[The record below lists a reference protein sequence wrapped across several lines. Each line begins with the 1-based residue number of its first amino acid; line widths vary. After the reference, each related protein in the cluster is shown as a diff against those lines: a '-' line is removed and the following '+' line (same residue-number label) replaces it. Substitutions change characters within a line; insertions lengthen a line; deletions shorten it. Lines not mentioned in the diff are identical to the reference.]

1 MDETTNIRLTAIET
15 RLAAIEARL
24 SALEQSTAAKP
35 RRRKELSPEERQAI
49 RARLVEGKR
58 KKILAA
64 EAEREAAAAAET
76 AKISK
81 KKEVKNGTSTTEN

>member
-15 RLAAIEARL
+15 RLAAIESRL
-24 SALEQSTAAKP
+24 SALEQSTTTKP

-58 KKILAA
+58 KKAEAA
-64 EAEREAAAAAET
+64 EVALAAAAE
-76 AKISK
+76 AKKPNK
-81 KKEVKNGTSTTEN
+81 KKEVHNGVSTETRQ

>member
-15 RLAAIEARL
+15 RLAAIESRL
-24 SALEQSTAAKP
+24 SAIEEAGTAKP

-58 KKILAA
+58 KKAEAA
-64 EAEREAAAAAET
+64 EAALAAAAE
-76 AKISK
+76 AKPNK
-81 KKEVKNGTSTTEN
+81 QKGGKNGTPTTTDKG

>member
-15 RLAAIEARL
+15 RLAAIESRL
-24 SALEQSTAAKP
+24 SAIEEAGTAKP

-58 KKILAA
+58 KKAEAA
-64 EAEREAAAAAET
+64 EAALVAAAE
-76 AKISK
+76 AKPNK
-81 KKEVKNGTSTTEN
+81 QKGGKNGTPTTTDKG